1 MKIAI
6 LGDLH
11 IGVKSSNEIM
21 MRHQARF
28 FRFFMEEL
36 KKHDCRN
43 VIQLGD
49 IWDNRREVNWRALRC
64 EQ

>member
-36 KKHDCRN
+36 KKHDCRT

-49 IWDNRREVNWRALRC
+49 INQIVSVS
-64 EQ
+64 

>member
-6 LGDLH
+6 VGDLH

-28 FRFFMEEL
+28 FKFFMDEL
-36 KKHDCRN
+36 KLSLIH
-43 VIQLGD
+43 I
-49 IWDNRREVNWRALRC
+49 
-64 EQ
+64 